1 MGHSGP
7 RSAGRALLA
16 LAAAG
21 CALRLLSAS
30 GGVASF
36 VPSPRTAA
44 EAPQRRALLL
54 GGVAAGTAA
63 AAQDA
68 LAIEVDIPDRIKE
81 DPFDLVGVNP
91 DSRKEDEKEF
101 YIKKSYREDTYQLLK
116 HMKISGSL
124 DKGTPRMERWQ
135 KRIKEEMDDWLA
147 LYRRQEMSVGRQ
159 SYYTLYSAINT
170 MASHIVS
177 YGPKFPFPKKRQQ
190 RYYELLTKAE
200 RYLEKGK

>member
-1 MGHSGP
+1 
-7 RSAGRALLA
+7 
-16 LAAAG
+16 
-21 CALRLLSAS
+21 
-30 GGVASF
+30 
-36 VPSPRTAA
+36 
-44 EAPQRRALLL
+44 
-54 GGVAAGTAA
+54 
-63 AAQDA
+63 
-68 LAIEVDIPDRIKE
+68 
-81 DPFDLVGVNP
+81 
-91 DSRKEDEKEF
+91 DEKEF

-177 YGPKFPFPKKRQQ
+177 YGHTPARAPQRLRHRVGAPDTTSALTVRNARTALNEGPVLNERSDVQQSRRHGARSVPGRRNDVGRQELFFGAGGHLCWAQPQQKRRIFGTCDWDVHYAGGCGPRCARQFF
-190 RYYELLTKAE
+190 
-200 RYLEKGK
+200 G